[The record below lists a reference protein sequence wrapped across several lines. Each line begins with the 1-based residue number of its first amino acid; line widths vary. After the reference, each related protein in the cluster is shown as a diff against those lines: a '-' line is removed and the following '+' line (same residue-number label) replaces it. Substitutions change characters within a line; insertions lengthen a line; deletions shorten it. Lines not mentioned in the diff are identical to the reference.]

1 MLLKLFKWSLE
12 LLQSY
17 FFLNIHLFILATLR
31 RFHCSWTF
39 SSSCKQRV
47 LSSCG
52 MQLLIVV
59 ASLAAEH
66 RLQGMPASVVVIH
79 GLQSTGSI
87 AVAHGLSCT
96 MACGIFPDQG
106 SNQCPLHCKVDSSA
120 LDYQGRPAEL
130 LLFMG
135 MSNCWSPQGN
145 GGWDLFVSISPD
157 LILTD
162 SLLTTLRKPEPEEL
176 SYIVPDSWPTETV
189 KPWIFFVLIC

>member
-17 FFLNIHLFILATLR
+17 FFLNIHLFILATMR
-31 RFHCSWTF
+31 RFRCSWTF

-47 LSSCG
+47 LSSGG

-59 ASLAAEH
+59 ASLVAEH

-87 AVAHGLSCT
+87 AVVHGLSCT

-145 GGWDLFVSISPD
+145 GGWDLLCHHFSRLDPD
-157 LILTD
+157 
-162 SLLTTLRKPEPEEL
+162 
-176 SYIVPDSWPTETV
+176 
-189 KPWIFFVLIC
+189 